1 MSSPA
6 TPDARALR
14 SSDDAMPRRPDAGP
28 SDARLA
34 DVPPADSPPTDAPR
48 PPDTPRL
55 VPAVV
60 RAVNLLDAVA
70 AGTDPLGVSELAR
83 RLGLSKSSV
92 HGLAITLVHCGL
104 LERGRDGG
112 LAIGPKS
119 MAWAGAFTERSNLV
133 SAFSEIARDF
143 APLAEETVMLS
154 VLDGAQ
160 VFYLAC
166 RHGTKPLAV
175 NFRVGGRFP
184 AWCTSTGK
192 AMMATLPPEQVR
204 ATMRA
209 AGMKPLTRHGP
220 SGVDELL
227 AQLAQARRRG
237 HAVDDEETA
246 EGMNCFGAPVFA
258 AGSVQ
263 AVAAVGVSLI
273 KSTTTAKRRTQVI
286 ASIRELARRL
296 SARLG
301 A

>member
-1 MSSPA
+1 V
-6 TPDARALR
+6 ARAV
-14 SSDDAMPRRPDAGP
+14 D
-28 SDARLA
+28 
-34 DVPPADSPPTDAPR
+34 
-48 PPDTPRL
+48 
-55 VPAVV
+55 
-60 RAVNLLDAVA
+60 LLDAVA
-70 AGTDPLGVSELAR
+70 AATEPLGISELSR

-92 HGLAITLVHCGL
+92 HGLATTLVHCGL
-104 LERGRDGG
+104 LERAPNGG
-112 LAIGPKS
+112 LSIGPKS
-119 MAWAGAFTERSNLV
+119 IAWAGAFSERSNLV
-133 SAFSEIARDF
+133 SAFGEIARDF

-166 RHGTKPLAV
+166 RHGSKPLAV

-192 AMMATLPPEQVR
+192 AMLATLPPAQAR
-204 ATMRA
+204 ATLLAAPMR
-209 AGMKPLTRHGP
+209 PLTRHGP
-220 SGVDELL
+220 ATVEALL
-227 AQLAQARRRG
+227 AQLEQVRRQG

-258 AGSVQ
+258 AGSTQ

-273 KSTTTAKRRTQVI
+273 KSTTDARRREQVI

>member
-1 MSSPA
+1 M
-6 TPDARALR
+6 
-14 SSDDAMPRRPDAGP
+14 
-28 SDARLA
+28 
-34 DVPPADSPPTDAPR
+34 
-48 PPDTPRL
+48 
-55 VPAVV
+55 V
-60 RAVNLLDAVA
+60 RAVDLLDTVVSS
-70 AGTDPLGVSELAR
+70 PEPVGVSELAR

-104 LERGRDGG
+104 LARGRDGR

-133 SAFSEIARDF
+133 SAFTEIARDF

-166 RHGTKPLAV
+166 RHGSKPLAV

-192 AMMATLPPEQVR
+192 AMLATLPPDQVR
-204 ATMRA
+204 ATLQA

-220 SGVDELL
+220 ANLDELA
-227 AQLAQARRRG
+227 AQLQQVRCDG
-237 HAVDDEETA
+237 HAIDDEETA
-246 EGMNCFGAPVFA
+246 EGMNCFGAPVYA
-258 AGSVQ
+258 AGSER

-273 KSTTTAKRRTQVI
+273 KSTTTDARRAQVI

-301 A
+301 G

>member
-1 MSSPA
+1 MSTA
-6 TPDARALR
+6 GA
-14 SSDDAMPRRPDAGP
+14 PR
-28 SDARLA
+28 L
-34 DVPPADSPPTDAPR
+34 PPADCG
-48 PPDTPRL
+48 PRL

-60 RAVNLLDAVA
+60 RAVDLLDAVA
-70 AGTDPLGVSELAR
+70 ACAEPVGVSELAR

-104 LERGRDGG
+104 LERSRAGG
-112 LAIGPKS
+112 VAIGPKS
-119 MAWAGAFTERSNLV
+119 MAWAGAFSERSNLV
-133 SAFSEIARDF
+133 SAFGEIARDF

-192 AMMATLPPEQVR
+192 AMLASLPEEQARATLL
-204 ATMRA
+204 A

-220 SGVDELL
+220 ADVDELL
-227 AQLAQARRRG
+227 VQLRRARRDG

-258 AGSVQ
+258 AGSDQ
-263 AVAAVGVSLI
+263 AMAAVGVSLI
-273 KSTTTAKRRTQVI
+273 KSTTTPKRRSQVI

-301 A
+301 GPDGAG